1 MNTTSAQGHVP
12 KWEWSFA
19 GSAGMWELR
28 EVYEDGT
35 WPRSIASLS
44 APPCM
49 PITDEMQ
56 LLASAPTLLS
66 DNAALTAEVA
76 RLREALD
83 KIANFTRD
91 ITGGPVMVAV
101 ARAALEGA
109 K

>member
-1 MNTTSAQGHVP
+1 MNTTSAQGHTPGPLTVRETP
-12 KWEWSFA
+12 NDMDFA
-19 GSAGMWELR
+19 FNIECDGADFAA
-28 EVYEDGT
+28 VY
-35 WPRSIASLS
+35 RSGNHSNDERFAALIAR
-44 APPCM
+44 
-49 PITDEMQ
+49 
-56 LLASAPTLLS
+56 APTLLS